1 MRIGIDLDNTIVSY
15 EKSLMRIASRLGIKN
30 IPNPGLAKQE
40 IKKILNENIGRDF
53 RWQKIQGLLYGRL
66 LKYADPMPGVLNFLS
81 LCKVRGYKIFIVSHK
96 TEFGHFDKTK
106 TSLRES
112 ALEWIDANLID
123 GLSNPFLCHNNIY
136 FASSQDEK
144 INLIEQLD
152 LDFFIDD
159 LDEVLDK
166 ITNTHLKKLL
176 FSSMPE
182 SKGLSWREIS
192 LAVCGIFTEKDC
204 VKVFNLHFPD
214 ENILVEKIAAGG
226 NSRIFKI
233 NREIGG
239 AVALKKYPPHS
250 SSDRNRQ
257 FVETV
262 AYRVLQNSIFTPKLL
277 YCDFITGYNLYSW
290 VDGEKIETFGSE
302 QLDVALEFIEELIAQ
317 TKLQNVGVPMASEA
331 CIAVTD
337 IFHQIECRLK
347 DLTAVDNSLLNEF
360 LIKSFIPIYE
370 LLHSK
375 IIANN
380 GYEFISQKLPEENW
394 VLSPSDFGFH
404 NSLKSNEGK
413 IIFLDFE
420 YFGFD
425 DPAKLINDFVWHP
438 GMLTSE
444 EVKKYWMLS
453 MLNLFPN
460 DQFLLE
466 RVKTSWPLY
475 GLRWAL
481 ITLKEF
487 TRNGWSDRNY
497 AQSSHEGY
505 RADKLERQLSKSR
518 AIVKLLVDT
527 EMECPYV

>member
-1 MRIGIDLDNTIVSY
+1 MKIGIDLDNTIVSY
-15 EKSLMRIASRLGIKN
+15 EKSLMRIASRFGIKN
-30 IPNPGLAKQE
+30 ISNPGLAKQE
-40 IKKILNENIGRDF
+40 IKKILNEDIRRDY

-81 LCKVRGYKIFIVSHK
+81 LCRVRGYETFIVSHK

-106 TSLRES
+106 TSLRKS
-112 ALEWIDANLID
+112 ALGWIDAKLVD
-123 GLSNPFLCHNNIY
+123 GFSNPFFSHNNIY
-136 FASSQDEK
+136 FASSQGEK
-144 INLIEQLD
+144 VNLIEQLD

-166 ITNTHLKKLL
+166 INNENLKKLL
-176 FSSMPE
+176 FSNIPE

-192 LAVCGIFTEKDC
+192 LAVCGVFTEKDC
-204 VKVFNLHFPD
+204 AKVFNLLFPD
-214 ENILVEKIAAGG
+214 ETILVEKIAAGG

-233 NREIGG
+233 NREKG
-239 AVALKKYPPHS
+239 APVALKKYPPHS
-250 SSDRNRQ
+250 SGDRSRQ
-257 FVETV
+257 FVETA
-262 AYRVLQNSIFTPKLL
+262 AYRVLQNSVFTPKLL
-277 YCDFITGYNLYSW
+277 HCDFITGCNLYSW
-290 VDGEKIETFGSE
+290 VDGEKIQTFGFKE
-302 QLDVALEFIEELIAQ
+302 MDVALGFIGELIAQ
-317 TKLQNVGVPMASEA
+317 TKLNDGSVPMASEA
-331 CIAVTD
+331 CMAITD
-337 IFHQIECRLK
+337 IFPQIEYRLK
-347 DLTAVDNSLLNEF
+347 DLTAVDDSVLNEF

-370 LLHSK
+370 LLRSK
-375 IIANN
+375 IIADN
-380 GYEFISQKLPEENW
+380 GYEFISQKLQQENW

-404 NSLKSNEGK
+404 NSLKSNEGN
-413 IIFLDFE
+413 IVFLDFE

-438 GMLTSE
+438 GMLISD
-444 EVKKYWMLS
+444 EVKKYWTLS

-460 DQFLLE
+460 DQGLLQ
-466 RVKTSWPLY
+466 RVRASWPLY

-481 ITLKEF
+481 IILKEF

-518 AIVKLLVDT
+518 AILKSLVNT